1 MVHMDHHGLSQSVLA
16 RALGWRPDLLN
27 RKLSGARAW
36 SLNDLDA
43 LVAAG
48 VDIPGPGPAKAL
60 VPSIEAGHTLPGM
73 EVVG

>member
-1 MVHMDHHGLSQSVLA
+1 MDRHGLSQSVLA

-36 SLNDLDA
+36 SLDDLDA

-48 VDIPGPGPAKAL
+48 VEVPAPGPAATP
-60 VPSIEAGHTLPGM
+60 VSSIDAGRTLPGM
-73 EVVG
+73 EVVK